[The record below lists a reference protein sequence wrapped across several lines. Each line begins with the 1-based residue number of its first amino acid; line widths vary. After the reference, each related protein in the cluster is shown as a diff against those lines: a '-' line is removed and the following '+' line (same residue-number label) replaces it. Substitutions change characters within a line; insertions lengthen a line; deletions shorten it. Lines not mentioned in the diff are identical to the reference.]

1 MGKRPPLVKVD
12 VADSFGRTALHW
24 ACFLS
29 MQNSA
34 DFLIGQ
40 GADPEARAL
49 PGLDAIWGSG
59 MWDARP
65 RSTTAGEGKK
75 MLPTAEG
82 VMIGPTPLELCHQL
96 HGARV
101 LVKGTV
107 DIALDRR
114 VEDDFVGASAR
125 SASFYI
131 MFCLPL
137 TNDGR
142 SIAKGEQILHGVA
155 SNTQDK
161 LPDMSCCR
169 ALAAEARV
177 AKEVDRLKA
186 EQGSEDL
193 EDLKPD
199 KDVYDIVHSTTRPV
213 TEDMKA
219 ASQQQQQP
227 AGDLEDLPQPEP
239 PLSQEEAHKLQLAR
253 ALRMASASAN
263 FGEVI
268 ELQAAGADV
277 NAVEVASGLTALH
290 LACHFGAVD
299 VARSLIAGGANKAA
313 VDKYGRT
320 CKEAVPD
327 ESALVELFS
336 D

>member
-1 MGKRPPLVKVD
+1 
-12 VADSFGRTALHW
+12 
-24 ACFLS
+24 
-29 MQNSA
+29 
-34 DFLIGQ
+34 
-40 GADPEARAL
+40 
-49 PGLDAIWGSG
+49 
-59 MWDARP
+59 
-65 RSTTAGEGKK
+65 
-75 MLPTAEG
+75 
-82 VMIGPTPLELCHQL
+82 
-96 HGARV
+96 
-101 LVKGTV
+101 
-107 DIALDRR
+107 
-114 VEDDFVGASAR
+114 
-125 SASFYI
+125 
-131 MFCLPL
+131 
-137 TNDGR
+137 
-142 SIAKGEQILHGVA
+142 
-155 SNTQDK
+155 
-161 LPDMSCCR
+161 
-169 ALAAEARV
+169 
-177 AKEVDRLKA
+177 VDRLKA

-219 ASQQQQQP
+219 ASQQQRQPP
-227 AGDLEDLPQPEP
+227 AGDLEDVPQPEP
-239 PLSQEEAHKLQLAR
+239 PLSQEEAHTLQLAR

-320 CKEAVPD
+320 CKDAVPD
-327 ESALVELFS
+327 GSALVELFS